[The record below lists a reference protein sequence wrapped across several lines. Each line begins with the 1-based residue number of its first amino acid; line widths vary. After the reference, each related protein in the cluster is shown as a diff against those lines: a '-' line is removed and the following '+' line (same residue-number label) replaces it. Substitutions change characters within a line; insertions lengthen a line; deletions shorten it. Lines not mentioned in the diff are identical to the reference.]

1 MHQRAYFRCT
11 IEGCRAKKYVQKSN
25 DGKRTIITREG
36 THTHAAGV
44 VQPRKQRASPVRRLP
59 VTPRGRQRASPA
71 AAAASSRAV
80 GAAADASMGRDAA
93 AAEVPA
99 QVAPAA
105 DPEAPVGTTEGG
117 QRPVRKARANARSA
131 TEMLFGETCEEEPPR
146 KKQAVPAQ
154 AEGAAD
160 GSPRESGPASSAT
173 TCAPPAAPPP
183 ADNTVDIA
191 FELPDANMRC
201 PLYFLALVADRLGT
215 QI

>member
-1 MHQRAYFRCT
+1 
-11 IEGCRAKKYVQKSN
+11 
-25 DGKRTIITREG
+25 
-36 THTHAAGV
+36 
-44 VQPRKQRASPVRRLP
+44 
-59 VTPRGRQRASPA
+59 
-71 AAAASSRAV
+71 
-80 GAAADASMGRDAA
+80 
-93 AAEVPA
+93 
-99 QVAPAA
+99 
-105 DPEAPVGTTEGG
+105 
-117 QRPVRKARANARSA
+117 
-131 TEMLFGETCEEEPPR
+131 MLFGETCEEEPPR